1 MWSKRRC
8 TEEAIKI
15 FEVAC
20 QELNLNGSLAH
31 DNEGKEY
38 LVITAPDG
46 AIRTYYIDLL
56 ILQHITDGWDP
67 KCALWE
73 LRKDVIMGLE
83 TGYDQYCTSPFDLSD
98 RDRDYMFDLAT
109 KLLEFFGQLPTY

>member
-8 TEEAIKI
+8 REEAINI

-20 QELNLNGSLAH
+20 QELHLNGSLAH
-31 DNEGKEY
+31 DNEGREF

-56 ILQHITDGWDP
+56 ILQDRTDGWGYDR
-67 KCALWE
+67 ALWE
-73 LRKDVIMGLE
+73 VRKDVIMGLE
-83 TGYDQYCTSPFDLSD
+83 TGYSDFCTSPLDQSE
-98 RDRDYMFDLAT
+98 RDHDYMFDLAI
-109 KLLEFFGQLPTY
+109 KLLRFFDRVPTY

>member
-56 ILQHITDGWDP
+56 ILQHITDGWGHDR
-67 KCALWE
+67 ALWE
-73 LRKDVIMGLE
+73 VRKDVIMGLE
-83 TGYDQYCTSPFDLSD
+83 TGYDKFCTSPLDQSK
-98 RDRDYMFDLAT
+98 RDHDYLFNLEM
-109 KLLEFFGQLPTY
+109 KLLEFCNQLPTY